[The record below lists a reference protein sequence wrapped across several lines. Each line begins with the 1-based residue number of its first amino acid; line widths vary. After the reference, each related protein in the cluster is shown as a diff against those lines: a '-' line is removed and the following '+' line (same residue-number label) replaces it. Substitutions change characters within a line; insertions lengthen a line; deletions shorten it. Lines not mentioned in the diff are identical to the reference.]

1 MKNTFSTARIVLASL
16 ATVLLALRAADMHR
30 LSAATQSDAFGYG
43 FVMFGPETA
52 NPRAWGFNWMKV
64 YNVPSTKPPAKVLY
78 LIPVSAAD
86 VGNLPAV
93 QQRVDNVMNQAGGNI
108 DAYEIG
114 NEVNLSSTFGWNAS
128 PVAADYKQVLCAAYD
143 RIKSNSRTALVV
155 SAGLANTGRV
165 SGTWGGHPGNNG
177 ASQDERTYLTE
188 LIAAGAGACLDFVG
202 YHPFGFSADFDAPP
216 DATGGTP
223 ATDCGSGLCF
233 RSAERLY
240 DIMQANG
247 WGAKKMWATEMGWL
261 IFPPSECSTVP
272 GNGDWSNR
280 AWQAVTREKQAMNLA
295 GAFNYARANWPWMN
309 AMFVFNLNF
318 NMAPYYAACNQMRY
332 YSVLGNPAEIALRG
346 LFNWRYMPI
355 MMR

>member
-1 MKNTFSTARIVLASL
+1 MSLVLA
-16 ATVLLALRAADMHR
+16 AANASR
-30 LSAATQSDAFGYG
+30 ISAATITDSFGYG
-43 FVMFGPETA
+43 FVMIGPETA
-52 NPRAWGFNWMKV
+52 NPHAWGFSWMKV
-64 YNVPSTKPPAKVLY
+64 FNGPNFKPPANTLY

-93 QQRVDNVMNQAGGNI
+93 VQRVDAVMNQYGANI

-128 PVAADYKQVLCAAYD
+128 PVAADYAQVLCAAFN
-143 RIKSNSRTALVV
+143 RIKANSPTTLVV

-165 SGTWGGHPGNNG
+165 SGTYGGHPGNNG
-177 ASQDERTYLTE
+177 ASQDEREYLTE
-188 LIAAGAGACLDFVG
+188 LIAANAGSCLDFVG
-202 YHPFGFSADFDAPP
+202 YHPFGFSADFDATP

-223 ATDCGSGLCF
+223 ETDCLTGLCF
-233 RSAERLY
+233 RSAEGLH
-240 DIMQANG
+240 DVMQNHG

-261 IFPPSECSTVP
+261 IAPPSTCSTDATSS
-272 GNGDWSNR
+272 DWSNR
-280 AWQAVTREKQAMNLA
+280 TWQAVTPIKQATNLA

-318 NMAPYYAACNQMRY
+318 NMAPYYDMCNQMRY
-332 YSVLGNPAEIALRG
+332 YSVLGNPAEAALRG
-346 LFNWRYMPI
+346 LFNWYYMPV